1 MEADCLNTEWKGD
14 EAVKEYPLVVA
25 KKGVYR
31 LSNHN
36 IFYVQSEKN
45 NLIIGIGHKDY
56 RKNLRC
62 VLDFIQYDI

>member
-14 EAVKEYPLVVA
+14 EAVKEYPLVVP

-45 NLIIGIGHKDY
+45 NLIIGIGH
-56 RKNLRC
+56 
-62 VLDFIQYDI
+62 